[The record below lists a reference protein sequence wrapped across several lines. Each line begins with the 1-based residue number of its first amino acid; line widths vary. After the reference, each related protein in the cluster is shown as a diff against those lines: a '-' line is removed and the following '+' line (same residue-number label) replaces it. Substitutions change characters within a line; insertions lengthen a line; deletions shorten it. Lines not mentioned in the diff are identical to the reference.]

1 LPRPPSDF
9 SHRAVLAQSPAPL
22 TGGPVTTLVTG
33 QPSPGR
39 GGGHSVASSGPAARV
54 PHGSEDAL

>member
-33 QPSPGR
+33 QPSPVG
-39 GGGHSVASSGPAARV
+39 VAVTP
-54 PHGSEDAL
+54 

>member
-9 SHRAVLAQSPAPL
+9 SHRVVLALTGTINEAPL

-33 QPSPGR
+33 QPSPVG
-39 GGGHSVASSGPAARV
+39 VAVSP
-54 PHGSEDAL
+54 